1 LTLAHLPCPR
11 NQSNATRLQ
20 ASLLSIKMFW
30 APELERERR
39 TRMAEKTRAERAERV
54 LKEQLEKGVRYMQ
67 KLVNLEAAYVRA
79 HAKPTTNNI
88 IFWPAFDHKQAVHGP
103 TTHLTALAQAF
114 DSVWT
119 QRQCRHN
126 STRFGTCF
134 GRSECSADQATAA
147 SASLQK
153 AFGRV
158 SHITCLALIWHLG
171 TALVSLCSFL
181 PRPNSSVGFD

>member
-1 LTLAHLPCPR
+1 LPCPR

-79 HAKPTTNNI
+79 HAKPTT
-88 IFWPAFDHKQAVHGP
+88 
-103 TTHLTALAQAF
+103 TTQFFGQPLITNKTSMARRHLTALALVF
-114 DSVWT
+114 DSVWA
-119 QRQCRHN
+119 QSQCRHS
-126 STRFGTCF
+126 STRVGISF
-134 GRSECSADQATAA
+134 GRPGCSA
-147 SASLQK
+147 
-153 AFGRV
+153 G
-158 SHITCLALIWHLG
+158 
-171 TALVSLCSFL
+171 
-181 PRPNSSVGFD
+181 